1 MKIVNEK
8 GKLFGLINIVDL
20 LVLVVVLLL
29 AAAVVVKF
37 VLPAASN
44 AIAPESEMVVTLRI
58 RGVMDYMK
66 DQIKEI
72 EPGSVLVAG
81 SDYVSGTK
89 VISIEETPY
98 LAAANTDEGE
108 IKTAADPQ
116 KYDIVIKFSAK
127 QNKNNPI
134 YKVGNQEVRV
144 GRGFIFKTQTVEQN
158 AVIERIEFING

>member
-1 MKIVNEK
+1 MKGNWIMKIVNEK

-66 DQIKEI
+66 DQIKDI
-72 EPGSVLVAG
+72 EPGAVLVAG

-89 VISIEETPY
+89 VISVEETPY
-98 LAAANTDEGE
+98 LAAANTDAGE
-108 IKTAADPQ
+108 IITAADPQ
-116 KYDIVIKFSAK
+116 KYDIVVKFSAK
-127 QNKNNPI
+127 QKHRYFPEAHCFAPP
-134 YKVGNQEVRV
+134 YKR
-144 GRGFIFKTQTVEQN
+144 RH
-158 AVIERIEFING
+158 RPPDPSP